1 MNLDELNKEQKE
13 AVLTTNGPIL
23 VLAGAGSGK
32 TKVLTTKIAYLIEE
46 KGISPFNILAITFTN
61 KAAREMKDRLVRL
74 VGNKADYS
82 QISTFHSFG
91 VRILRENAEI
101 LGYTKTFSIV
111 DADDSET
118 LVKRIL
124 KEMDL
129 DPKYYNPKNIR
140 NKISSSKNDMV
151 SSIEYDKYAFG
162 EFEKVVSEVY
172 KRYETKLKKS
182 DAVDFD
188 DLLLLPIKLFKEHPD
203 ILDKYQEKYKY
214 ILIDEYQDTNDA
226 QYTLSKMISYKYKNI
241 CCVGDNDQ
249 SIYGFRGANYKNIL
263 NFEKDYKNAKVIK
276 LEQNYRSTSTIL
288 DAANDVISHNKE
300 RKEKNLWSTKGTG
313 EKITY
318 YKAYNGRDEA
328 FFAIREIKNLIK
340 KGVPKEE
347 IAIIYRTHAQSRIFE
362 EELLRENIPYNI
374 VGGTGFYNRKE
385 IKDILAYLKLINNDK
400 DDISLNR
407 IINVPKRG
415 IGAKTVSNIADKSN
429 DLNISMYEAI
439 TTGKEY
445 EFKKLIEDLKE
456 ASQSRTITELIDY
469 VLDKT
474 GIEQEYK
481 NEKSIES
488 EVRLENLD
496 EFRTVAKSFE
506 ERDGI
511 VSLSDFL
518 QEIGLSTDVA
528 VSDNKEA
535 INLMTVHSVKGLE
548 FDYVFIVGLE
558 EGLFPHMNA
567 LEKGSITELEE
578 ERRLCYVAL
587 TRAREKLYL
596 LNAKVRV
603 KFGDETTNAVSRFI
617 EEINPDLL
625 DKAFK
630 EEPSI
635 TVSEVKKIN
644 KEDVL
649 REEGEVEYNVG
660 DNVFHQVFGK
670 GKVLEVNGSILSIAF
685 PHPYGIKKLMKNH
698 KSLNKI

>member
-13 AVLTTNGPIL
+13 AVLTTEGPIL

-61 KAAREMKDRLVRL
+61 KAAREMKDRLVKL
-74 VGNKADYS
+74 VGTKADYS

-140 NKISSSKNDMV
+140 NKISSAKNDMV
-151 SSIEYDKYAFG
+151 SSTEYDKYAFG

-263 NFEKDYKNAKVIK
+263 NFEKDYKDAKVIK

-300 RKEKNLWSTKGTG
+300 RKEKNLWSTKGAG

-318 YKAYNGRDEA
+318 YKAYNSRDEA

-385 IKDILAYLKLINNDK
+385 IKDILAYLKLINNEK

-415 IGAKTVSNIADKSN
+415 IGAKTVGNIADKAN

-439 TTGKEY
+439 TSGKEY

-456 ASQSRTITELIDY
+456 ASQSRTLTELIDY
-469 VLDKT
+469 VLEKT

-488 EVRLENLD
+488 EVRLENID
-496 EFRTVAKSFE
+496 EFKTVAKSFE

-518 QEIGLSTDVA
+518 QEISLSTDVA
-528 VSDNKEA
+528 VSNNKEA

-558 EGLFPHMNA
+558 EGLFPHINA

-603 KFGDETTNAVSRFI
+603 KYGDETSSAVSRFI

-635 TVSEVKKIN
+635 TVSEAKKIN

-660 DNVFHQVFGK
+660 DNVFHQVFGL

-685 PHPYGIKKLMKNH
+685 QHPHGIKKLMKNH

>member
-151 SSIEYDKYAFG
+151 SSTEYDKYAFG